1 MYLYDSIAYKWLRTI
16 KIKARK
22 SAFITLL
29 RRAIFSGVLV
39 KLLNFVEVN
48 FTDYTKK
55 GNKYKVFFKRR
66 PIFKL
71 R

>member
-16 KIKARK
+16 TMKARK

-29 RRAIFSGVLV
+29 RRAIFSVVLV
-39 KLLNFVEVN
+39 KLLYFVEVN
-48 FTDYTKK
+48 FTDHTKK